1 MAGEG
6 FRQMYEYG
14 TTTPPHCRD
23 REETGVIRPGAHVRI
38 VGLATRQDLNGAAG
52 VVKDYSYAKGRWAV
66 QTAKASVQVKP
77 DNLRVN
83 SQQPSCVQSAHAYLQ
98 EITPPG
104 MQFSPKMPPVSFAP
118 GAGAPAYLP
127 FDSWRHR
134 DEEADARAARMQTLK
149 CGLHVAGA
157 SPGGSLDD
165 LPEDLRT
172 ALVEA
177 LTEPKERSAASPQ
190 SVTATFHEK
199 EETDEEE
206 EDEDDDA
213 GSKGEGPD
221 SEDEVTA
228 REMYQMALQGNLACI
243 KMLLE
248 CGCPVDAALSDPPRG
263 MPFMGGS
270 TALHGACID
279 GHLDV
284 VNELLRAGANLDARR
299 HDDRR
304 TPLHEACKEGHEPCA
319 LRLVAAGAKT
329 DIKDMW
335 GLTPR
340 ALAEQKG
347 HRALA
352 KKLTVTPRGKPTQ
365 AAVVGAYAY

>member
-1 MAGEG
+1 MAREG

-66 QTAKASVQVKP
+66 QTEATAVQVKP

-83 SQQPSCVQSAHAYLQ
+83 SQQPAGVQSAHAYLQ

-104 MQFSPKMPPVSFAP
+104 MQFSPKMPPSIF
-118 GAGAPAYLP
+118 GAGLKMPPSWPRAP
-127 FDSWRHR
+127 DR
-134 DEEADARAARMQTLK
+134 DEKADAHAARMQTLK

-177 LTEPKERSAASPQ
+177 LTEPEERSAASPQ
-190 SVTATFHEK
+190 SVTATFHET
-199 EETDEEE
+199 EETDEEGE
-206 EDEDDDA
+206 EEDDDA
-213 GSKGEGPD
+213 GSHGEGPD
-221 SEDEVTA
+221 LEEDEVTA

-335 GLTPR
+335 GLTPC

-352 KKLTVTPRGKPTQ
+352 KKVMLAPRGKPTQ
-365 AAVVGAYAY
+365 AAVVGAYSY